1 MESEKKYLRQIAVKV
16 KINELVNGK
25 YVQNSDQEP
34 NYLMIQNGEKIFR
47 ANVMAIV
54 ISKEKIG
61 SITNFLLDD
70 GSGKIVLR
78 SFEENKFLDKIDIGE
93 TVLVIGKLR
102 EYNQEKYFSSEIIKK
117 IDPVWLKIRNLELG
131 TKVTSEILESNDEK
145 GEVIIEDKKTE
156 VSEKLNENKNKFE
169 EPIEDEV
176 VEEEE
181 IFPVKKLIKIIKEK
195 DNGEGILIEELIEI
209 SPLDETEKLIE
220 KMLESGDVFQNL
232 PGRIKVL

>member
-181 IFPVKKLIKIIKEK
+181 IFPVKKLIKIIKEN

>member
-1 MESEKKYLRQIAVKV
+1 MESEKKYLRQIAVKI
-16 KINELVNGK
+16 KIKELVNGK

-34 NYLMIQNGEKIFR
+34 NCLVTQNDKKIFR

-117 IDPVWLKIRNLELG
+117 VDPVWLKIRNLELG
-131 TKVTSEILESNDEK
+131 TEVTSEILESNNEK
-145 GEVIIEDKKTE
+145 NEVVIEDKKIE
-156 VSEKLNENKNKFE
+156 VSEKLNENENNFE
-169 EPIEDEV
+169 EPIGDDV